1 MTVSRIPS
9 EITAQFIDEA
19 VIQDLLDRNVQPARS
34 EVEAVLQEGLKLQGL
49 APEQVAVLL
58 KAAPADDDLLF
69 KAALKVKDRIYGGRV
84 VLFAPIYLSNL
95 CVNNCLYCSFR
106 RDNHELE
113 RKQLTSEEIAEQVR
127 ILEDMGH
134 RRLLVEAGEIPTDA
148 HMDYVI
154 ESIHTIYGTRTEKGS
169 IRRLNVNVAAT
180 TVENYRKLKATGIG
194 TYQLFQETYHRKT
207 YETMHPSGPKAD
219 YEYHLTAHDRAM
231 TAGIDDV
238 GIGVLFGLYDYRFEV
253 LAMLFHARHL
263 ESAFGVGPH
272 TISVP
277 RFRPA
282 DGTGF
287 QPPHPVQDAEFKRI
301 VAILRLA
308 VPYTGIILSTREG
321 AELRG
326 ELLSL
331 GVSQMSAASAT
342 TPGGYR
348 RNAEA
353 GGQFHT
359 ADHRS
364 LDEVVQAICE
374 KGFLPSFCTACYR
387 TGRTGEDFMHLAK
400 PGHIQKLCRPNALST
415 FEEYLED
422 FGSAGAREVGNRT
435 IVAQLDQIETPEVR
449 RNTEHLIDRV
459 RQGERDVYM

>member
-1 MTVSRIPS
+1 MTVSRVPPRIS
-9 EITAQFIDEA
+9 ADFIDA
-19 VIQDLLDRNVQPARS
+19 PAIQELLERTATPARCDLA
-34 EVEAVLQEGLKLQGL
+34 AVLKAALKLEGLD
-49 APEQVAVLL
+49 PEQVALL
-58 KAAPADDDLLF
+58 LMAADEDEDLIF
-69 KAALKVKDRIYGGRV
+69 RAASEVKDRIYGGRV

-106 RDNHELE
+106 RDNHALE
-113 RKQLTSEEIAEQVR
+113 RKQLTQDEIVEQVR
-127 ILEDMGH
+127 ILADMGH

-148 HMDYVI
+148 HMDYVL
-154 ESIHTIYGTRTEKGS
+154 ESIATIYGTRTEKGS

-194 TYQLFQETYHRKT
+194 TYQLFQETYHPEAYAR
-207 YETMHPSGPKAD
+207 MHPTGPKAD
-219 YEYHLTAHDRAM
+219 YAYHLTAHDRAM

-238 GIGVLFGLYDYRFEV
+238 GLGVLFGLHDYRFEV
-253 LAMLFHARHL
+253 LAMLLHARHL
-263 ESAFGVGPH
+263 ETAFGVGPH

-287 QPPHPVQDAEFKRI
+287 QPPHPVSDREFKRL

-348 RNAEA
+348 RETET
-353 GGQFHT
+353 GGQFQT
-359 ADHRS
+359 ADHRT
-364 LDEVVQAICE
+364 LDEVVQSICE

-400 PGHIQKLCRPNALST
+400 PGHIQKLCRPNALAT
-415 FEEYLED
+415 FEEFLTD
-422 FGSAGAREVGNRT
+422 FGSEAAREVGDRT
-435 IVAQLDQIETPEVR
+435 VVAQLDMIEQPDVRHNTERLLERVR
-449 RNTEHLIDRV
+449 R
-459 RQGERDVYM
+459 GERDVYL